1 MVYREHLWAVCLLP
15 FLSRFWE
22 VDSHCQV
29 CMASPYTG
37 WTMLLAY
44 SLHSQLIRCW
54 SYRCHFVSIFFSKHH
69 VPSRSYAWWLQEA
82 FRLFFFFKKCS
93 CSFSFFFQ
101 SNQKGGASHV
111 TQAGFELAI
120 WRWPNTTEPTAYV
133 SRVLPS
139 GECTTVP
146 GFMRCLGS
154 NLAFL
159 DARTSL
165 PAEPHSPLVVIPSNF
180 LFFLLIFFF

>member
-1 MVYREHLWAVCLLP
+1 MYFQFLWKGICFFFNYFVCMVFREHLWAVCLLP

-22 VDSHCQV
+22 VNSHCQV

-37 WTMLLAY
+37 WTILLAY

-54 SYRCHFVSIFFSKHH
+54 SYRCHFVSIFFSKQR
-69 VPSRSYAWWLQEA
+69 VPSRSYTWWLQEA
-82 FRLFFFFKKCS
+82 FRLFFSLKNVLVLS
-93 CSFSFFFQ
+93 PFFFL
-101 SNQKGGASHV
+101 SVKPERGASHL

-133 SRVLPS
+133 SRVLAS

-154 NLAFL
+154 NLAF
-159 DARTSL
+159 D
-165 PAEPHSPLVVIPSNF
+165 
-180 LFFLLIFFF
+180 